1 MQYMLLVTVD
11 ADARPGPGE
20 LDPAEWVA
28 EHERLGIRVAGN
40 RLQPDA
46 DTTTVR
52 VRGERTLV
60 TDGPFAESHEQI
72 AGFDLIEA
80 VDLDQAVEV
89 AAAHPV
95 ARFGAIEV
103 RAVWPF

>member
-20 LDPAEWVA
+20 LEPEEWVA
-28 EHERLGIRVAGN
+28 EHDRLGIRLAGN
-40 RLQPDA
+40 RLRPDA

-52 VRGERTLV
+52 VRGDRLLV
-60 TDGPFAESHEQI
+60 TDGPFAESKEQI
-72 AGFDLIEA
+72 AGYDLIEA
-80 VDLDQAVEV
+80 VDIDQAVEV
-89 AAAHPV
+89 AAAHP
-95 ARFGAIEV
+95 AAKFGAIEV